1 MAIGLGKKV
10 AGSRFG
16 KMMINNAIDYIP
28 TTANKKL

>member
-10 AGSRFG
+10 VGSRFG

-28 TTANKKL
+28 TSANKKL